1 MYVQGPVCAEWEQK
15 KVIKQLVDKGTAG
28 SPGMQE
34 MLTLTPCDLWP
45 WLRGRTLWLV
55 GDSMMQQMSKAAI
68 CFMYE
73 FWDLNIKPLDN
84 TTKAAGLYQEYL
96 GEFCIEMPEESRIC
110 HLRVNTVA
118 NLTQRVLPN
127 FRKFTGKAS
136 DLMVV
141 NVGIWYSRPSHYEQD
156 MAAFAEYFTAHKYD
170 LPFIVWRDNAAQHF
184 ATATGEFG
192 LRLAMPFVCKPLNVT
207 LQTDNTLI
215 PQQESDP
222 AAAQEI
228 VQGGFRNRIANPVIS
243 SLGIPIIQT
252 WNLSVP
258 MWEYY
263 HHVAEKGDCTHSCHP
278 SGYQVWLYQLH
289 ATITSAAADLQRHAL
304 TNASKYI

>member
-1 MYVQGPVCAEWEQK
+1 M
-15 KVIKQLVDKGTAG
+15 VDRANAHA
-28 SPGMQE
+28 PGMEE

-55 GDSMMQQMSKAAI
+55 GDSMMQQLTKAAI

-73 FWDLNIKPLDN
+73 FWDLEIKPLDN
-84 TTKAAGLYQEYL
+84 ITKAGGLYQDYL
-96 GEFCIEMPEESRIC
+96 GEFCIEMPEDSRIC
-110 HLRVNTVA
+110 HIRVNTVG

-127 FRKFTGKAS
+127 FSKFSGKTS
-136 DLMVV
+136 DVIVV
-141 NVGIWYSRPSHYEQD
+141 NVGIWYSVPSQYATD
-156 MAAFAEYFTAHKYD
+156 MALFADYYSVHKHE
-170 LPFIVWRDNAAQHF
+170 LPFILWRDTAAQHF

-192 LRLAMPFVCKPLNVT
+192 LRLSIPFVCKPLNVT
-207 LQTDNTLI
+207 LQDDNTLI
-215 PQQESDP
+215 PQEKCDA

-228 VQGGFRNRIANPVIS
+228 VQGGFRNRIANPIIS
-243 SLGIPIIQT
+243 SLGIPVIHT

-258 MWEYY
+258 LWEYY

-289 ATITSAAADLQRHAL
+289 AAMVDIAGDLQRHMLATRNTSRL
-304 TNASKYI
+304 PARQI